1 MDFFPSEQARL
12 QQFPVLRDRLFLAH
26 AGVCVLPS
34 VAVQAME
41 EYLHRCALQQQEH
54 EGVWR
59 MVQEARAL
67 SAQWIGAKPA
77 EIALLGP
84 TSLGLSLVANG
95 LEWRAGD
102 ELIYHAQD
110 YPANVYPW
118 LNLQREGVGLKALP
132 TRRPGEITVDLVEA
146 SLTPRT
152 RMVALSSCHF
162 LTGRRLPID
171 DIGRMLRAR
180 GVLFCLDAI
189 QTLGAFPTS
198 VEHVDFL
205 SADSHKWLLGPMA
218 AGVVYV
224 REELQDQLRP
234 SLLGAWNVRSP
245 QFIAQPQIDFEPT
258 ARRYEPGVLNL
269 VGVVGMKA
277 SMELLKAVG
286 LEAISAQLLRLGAH
300 LRQGLEP
307 LGFEFLLPAE
317 DPLASG
323 IVTMRQGSGK
333 GPSMAEVGAHLRAR
347 GIETSLRHGHDGSAL
362 LRFSPHYYNTLGEMQ
377 RVIDEIAGICG

>member
-12 QQFPVLRDRLFLAH
+12 QQFPVLQERLFLAH
-26 AGVCVLPS
+26 AGVCVLPN
-34 VAVQAME
+34 VAVEAMQ
-41 EYLHRCALQQQEH
+41 EYLQRCALQQQEH

-59 MVQEARAL
+59 MVQQTRAL
-67 SAQWIGAKPA
+67 SAAWLGAKA
-77 EIALLGP
+77 SEIALLGP

-95 LEWRAGD
+95 LDWRAGD
-102 ELIYHAQD
+102 EVIYHAQD

-118 LNLQREGVGLKALP
+118 LNLQRQGVVLKALP
-132 TRRPGEITVDLVEA
+132 TPRPGEITAELVEA
-146 SLTPRT
+146 SLSQRT
-152 RMVALSSCHF
+152 RLVALSSCHF

-171 DIGRMLRAR
+171 EIGRMLRAR

-234 SLLGAWNVRSP
+234 SLLGAWNVCSP
-245 QFIAQPQIDFEPT
+245 QFIAQSQIDFEPT

-269 VGVVGMKA
+269 VGIAGMRA
-277 SMELLKAVG
+277 SMALLQEAG
-286 LEAISAQLLRLGAH
+286 PAAISRQLLALGAH

-307 LGFEFLLPAE
+307 LGFEFLLPGD

-323 IVTMRQGSGK
+323 IVTMRQSSAM
-333 GPSMAEVGAHLRAR
+333 GPSMAKVGAHLRQR
-347 GIETSLRHGHDGSAL
+347 GIETSLRTSHQGGEL

-377 RVIDEIAGICG
+377 RVVDEIAAFCG